1 MLKLSNVLFRNLSV
15 IIQVIVLARIAL
27 LVMVVPVVEGVRIAE
42 MVVKHHYVMTVMFLL
57 VWYVSIVKIIKKEI
71 VMLFKSLIFTCLL
84 LSFTFIPAFADTHVN
99 GYTRRDGTYVQPH
112 MRSDRDGSFSNNWS
126 SQGNVN
132 PYTNERGYKQ
142 EPIHNNSY
150 RLRGY

>member
-15 IIQVIVLARIAL
+15 ITQVIVLALIAPL
-27 LVMVVPVVEGVRIAE
+27 EMVVLAVEEVRIAE
-42 MVVKHHYVMTVMFLL
+42 MVVQLLYAMPVMYLL
-57 VWYVSIVKIIKKEI
+57 VWYVNIVKTIKKEI
-71 VMLFKSLIFTCLL
+71 VMLFKSFIFTCLL
-84 LSFTFIPAFADTHVN
+84 LSFAFTPAFADTHVN
-99 GYTRRDGTYVQPH
+99 GYIRRDGTYVQPH

-142 EPIHNNSY
+142 EPVHNNSY
-150 RLRGY
+150 RLKGY